1 MRIRKHVT
9 NSKWTILAV
18 LVCIMTFAS
27 PADAS
32 EQKWV
37 EKTFRDSM
45 AVTVKAV
52 KNPAFSGV
60 FQKTIYDVEY
70 TMFADNKG
78 FSPGSDYRVFTG
90 DDRLIPIVKP
100 GTDMKLD
107 YFDPLIN
114 PDFTLNDGTAED
126 FRAALK
132 ALFGDRFFDR
142 VDGKSIQTVDGDWQF
157 LTGTFFDHLKGFVV
171 SVDQQGHITAVHYKL
186 KL

>member
-1 MRIRKHVT
+1 MM
-9 NSKWTILAV
+9 AV
-18 LVCIMTFAS
+18 VAFFMTVAIPS
-27 PADAS
+27 AAS
-32 EQKWV
+32 EQEWV
-37 EKTFRDSM
+37 EKTFRNSM
-45 AVTVKAV
+45 DVSVKAV
-52 KNPAFSGV
+52 KNPAFSDV

-100 GTDMKLD
+100 GTDIKLD

-132 ALFGDRFFDR
+132 ALFGDRFFDK
-142 VDGKSIQTVDGDWQF
+142 VDGKSIRKVNGDWQF